1 MRPIEYAQASEE
13 VRAVYDDIMAAR
25 GVPDVN
31 NFWKH
36 LAHDPRALRRTW
48 ESLKEVMAPGA
59 LDPLTKE
66 LVYLA
71 VSVTRGCE
79 YCIASHHAAARKKGL
94 TDAMWG
100 ELLAVIGMANETNSL
115 ATGLGVPV
123 DEAFR
128 RERE

>member
-1 MRPIEYAQASEE
+1 MKTATFETNKGTFTAEL
-13 VRAVYDDIMAAR
+13 YDQD
-25 GVPDVN
+25 
-31 NFWKH
+31 
-36 LAHDPRALRRTW
+36 
-48 ESLKEVMAPGA
+48 APGTVA
-59 LDPLTKE
+59 NFEKLIRDGYYDGIVFHRVIPEFVVQGGDPLTKE